1 MKAQVG
7 LTLSPEHLAE
17 LNYYRDS
24 GPQITYPGAWEY
36 TEQAIILLFNAR
48 NGRAASE
55 SIPLQRQGES
65 LSADYRLLNG
75 GKAYFDEPLV
85 LQPGTPALPLPPQG
99 CQPRRNNKAVGC
111 RGALSSCYCCWA
123 VASGG

>member
-24 GPQITYPGAWEY
+24 GPQITYQGARGVHV
-36 TEQAIILLFNAR
+36 EQGIILLFNAR

-55 SIPLQRQGES
+55 SIPLQRHGET

-75 GKAYFDEPLV
+75 GKAYFDVSRWYCNPV
-85 LQPGTPALPLPPQG
+85 RRRCP
-99 CQPRRNNKAVGC
+99 CRPRPKPVPMAIFRPRSGGIHA
-111 RGALSSCYCCWA
+111 RGAA
-123 VASGG
+123 AHVAG